1 MFGLDIGQIV
11 QAVESALPKSQVRPS
26 GPASYSIDDFFSSIN
41 RNVQP
46 TAYQPSTGGMTY
58 EQLMQ
63 GVNEKAPMSIDDIL
77 SGIQSQF
84 GNQSQYAA
92 TPYET
97 GAQRFVSDVAPSAE
111 YFVPA
116 EFDAQ
121 KYKMDYESAQS
132 KLQSQLEAQGYSK
145 PQAQSIASTLTNNL
159 GSIGG
164 GIVGSALGKSLG
176 AEYLGTLFG
185 GPAGAIVGG
194 MLGSQLG
201 SSLNQPIKD
210 IGNAVGDVVGGGF
223 SAVADVLG
231 F

>member
-1 MFGLDIGQIV
+1 MMAIDFGALT
-11 QAVESALPKSQVRPS
+11 QAIQNALPASQVKPL

-121 KYKMDYESAQS
+121 KYKMDYESASDKAQRIYNETYADQIAQGKSEYEAQKKAAENAQFWGTAGGIAGSFLPIPGGTIIGSLIGS
-132 KLQSQLEAQGYSK
+132 KLGNQLD
-145 PQAQSIASTLTNNL
+145 SIT
-159 GSIGG
+159 
-164 GIVGSALGKSLG
+164 KG
-176 AEYLGTLFG
+176 AGD
-185 GPAGAIVGG
+185 IVGG
-194 MLGSQLG
+194 AVKGAG
-201 SSLNQPIKD
+201 D
-210 IGNAVGDVVGGGF
+210 IVSGGISVVEDIF
-223 SAVADVLG
+223 DW
-231 F
+231 